1 MALGGAGRR
10 PEIGQD
16 HAGGGSLA
24 LMVAEPAGTGVS
36 GLDEPLLVS
45 PQASCVSGQG
55 EGGDSIHDAEQP
67 KHGRQGQC
75 CDIGSDSKDDAEG
88 DRDKTTQ
95 RP

>member
-1 MALGGAGRR
+1 
-10 PEIGQD
+10 
-16 HAGGGSLA
+16 
-24 LMVAEPAGTGVS
+24 MVAEPAGTGVS